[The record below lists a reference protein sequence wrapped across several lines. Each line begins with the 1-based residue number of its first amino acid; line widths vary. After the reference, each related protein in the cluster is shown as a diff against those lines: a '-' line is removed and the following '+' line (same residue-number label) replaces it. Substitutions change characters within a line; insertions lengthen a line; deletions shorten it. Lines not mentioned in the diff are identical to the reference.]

1 MSFDNLGDAATWFSA
16 GVAVVSAIFTVWWP
30 WHNRPQAC
38 LVSIPFDSF
47 DAFAAVVPEFR
58 GLDMLYTRGEPDYA
72 VKLTNSGDCIAFDV
86 SLSAIDCD
94 VFIVEPVEGS
104 ENTRRSRKILFPSAL
119 PSISCGESVLVVAYR
134 HKNAQ
139 RSGFR
144 VRWMARP
151 VRCHKYVSQ
160 LIELEGKFALQ
171 PYNPIPEKRSY
182 RPFVWFYKLSH
193 RDAI

>member
-38 LVSIPFDSF
+38 LVSMPFDSF
-47 DAFAAVVPEFR
+47 DAFAAVLPEFR
-58 GLDMLYTRGEPDYA
+58 GLEMMYTRGQPDYA
-72 VKLTNSGDCIAFDV
+72 VKLTNSGDCVAFDV

-94 VFIVEPVEGS
+94 VFIVEPVEGVV
-104 ENTRRSRKILFPSAL
+104 EGRGSRKILL
-119 PSISCGESVLVVAYR
+119 PESLASISCGESVLVVAYR

-160 LIELEGKFALQ
+160 LIELEGKFDLQ

-182 RPFVWFYKLSH
+182 HPFVWFYRLTHWRES
-193 RDAI
+193 

>member
-1 MSFDNLGDAATWFSA
+1 MSFDNLSNAATWFSA
-16 GVAVVSAIFTVWWP
+16 GAAVVSVIFTVWWP
-30 WHNRPQAC
+30 LHNRPQAC
-38 LVSIPFDSF
+38 WFSIAFDSF
-47 DAFAAVVPEFR
+47 DSFAAVVPEFR
-58 GLDMLYTRGEPDYA
+58 GLEMMYTRGEPDYA
-72 VKLTNSGDCIAFDV
+72 VNLTNSGDCDAFDV

-94 VFIVEPVEGS
+94 VFIVKPVEGAV
-104 ENTRRSRKILFPSAL
+104 NARGLRKILLPSAL

-151 VRCHKYVSQ
+151 ARCHKYVSQ